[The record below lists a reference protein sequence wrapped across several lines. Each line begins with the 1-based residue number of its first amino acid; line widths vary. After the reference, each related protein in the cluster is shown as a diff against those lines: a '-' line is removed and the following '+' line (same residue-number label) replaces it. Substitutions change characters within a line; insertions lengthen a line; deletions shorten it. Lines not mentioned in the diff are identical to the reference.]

1 MKYFWTRFLPS
12 YPKVLLYMLQDT
24 EYKLGRYL
32 RWYHRVSD
40 FRRVMKRRTLDM
52 TNKVRLLLGA
62 LWVLAF
68 LVALVVGTMTYWA
81 IATETFEL
89 LFISAGLLLVL
100 PFILAYGIV
109 APLFLGWLL
118 IQKPRERMI
127 IATAQKIL
135 NQHSARRIAIVGSF
149 GKTTAKEMLRSVL
162 GEGLRVAATPGN
174 MNTAI
179 GISRFAR
186 TLQGNEDV
194 LIFEL
199 GEEKVGDVRRLSRL
213 VRPDF
218 AVMTGINEAHL
229 SSFGSL
235 ENTVG
240 TIFEIEEFV
249 SPQHL
254 YKNAESP
261 LVKRHK
267 NKSKLWFSKKAAG
280 EWRVSHVST
289 SIEGTTFNMK
299 RKKDS
304 MQIQTGLIGE
314 HIVGVT
320 AAVAALA
327 HSLGV
332 STADIERG
340 MRKVRPF
347 EHRMDPRPMHG
358 AWIIDDTYNG
368 NSQGVAAGLAF
379 LKKSGARRRVYVT
392 PGLVEQGSKTR
403 EVHEEIGAQIASSA
417 DVVVLMQNSVTEYIK
432 AGLKKRNFKGK
443 LLEVSDPLQFYTN
456 LDQFV
461 AAGDIVLMQN
471 DWTDNYQ

>member
-12 YPKVLLYMLQDT
+12 YPTVLLYMLQDT
-24 EYKLGRYL
+24 EYRLGRYL
-32 RWYHRVSD
+32 GWYHRVDD
-40 FRRVMKRRTLDM
+40 FRLVMKRRTLEVTRKVWLLRTALWLLVVLIGTAVVVLMYVAM
-52 TNKVRLLLGA
+52 TEQMVGLFLIGLALLLA
-62 LWVLAF
+62 A
-68 LVALVVGTMTYWA
+68 
-81 IATETFEL
+81 
-89 LFISAGLLLVL
+89 
-100 PFILAYGIV
+100 PFVLAYGIV
-109 APLFLGWLL
+109 LPLFLGWLL
-118 IQKPRERMI
+118 IQKPREKMI

-135 NQHSARRIAIVGSF
+135 NQHPARRIAIVGSF
-149 GKTTAKEMLRSVL
+149 GKTTAKEMLHVVM
-162 GEGLRVAATPGN
+162 GERLHVAATPGN

-213 VRPDF
+213 TRPDF

-229 SSFGSL
+229 SSFGTL

-240 TIFEIEEFV
+240 TIFEIDEFV
-249 SPQHL
+249 PPRNL

-267 NKSKLWFSKKAAG
+267 NKSKLWFSKKVAG
-280 EWRVSHVST
+280 EWRVSHVET
-289 SIEGTTFNMK
+289 SIEGTTFSMK
-299 RKKDS
+299 RKKET
-304 MQIQTGLIGE
+304 MRIQTGLIGV
-314 HIVGVT
+314 HTVGVT

-327 HSLGV
+327 YDFGLR
-332 STADIERG
+332 TQDIERG

-392 PGLVEQGSKTR
+392 PGLVEQGSKTQ
-403 EVHEEIGAQIASSA
+403 EVHEEIGVQIASSA

-432 AGLKKRNFKGK
+432 TGLQRRKFKGK
-443 LLEVSDPLQFYTN
+443 LIEVDAPLQFYTN